1 MPDEWP
7 LDVVST
13 FFQRGLRRELHKQ
26 STSQILKSIAA
37 GQNLQMSERYLDKV
51 RKIPPKF
58 QRESSEGPSPG
69 MSAPDEGSIAEKEDG
84 PVGSEKDPIGG
95 QGEGILGEK
104 EVLSSGGMEE
114 KELGGSNGFFSPD
127 IVNKELRNIHEAERG
142 QDEEL
147 R

>member
-1 MPDEWP
+1 MLSLVPNEWP

-13 FFQRGLRRELHKQ
+13 FFKRGLRRELHKQ
-26 STSQILKSIAA
+26 STSAILKSIAA

-51 RKIPPKF
+51 RRIPG
-58 QRESSEGPSPG
+58 RVEEATSEGPSPG

-84 PVGSEKDPIGG
+84 PSGMEKHEIG
-95 QGEGILGEK
+95 EIGEK

-114 KELGGSNGFFSPD
+114 KEFGGSNGFFSPD
-127 IVNKELRNIHEAERG
+127 IVNKELRNIHHAERG
-142 QDEEL
+142 EEEEL